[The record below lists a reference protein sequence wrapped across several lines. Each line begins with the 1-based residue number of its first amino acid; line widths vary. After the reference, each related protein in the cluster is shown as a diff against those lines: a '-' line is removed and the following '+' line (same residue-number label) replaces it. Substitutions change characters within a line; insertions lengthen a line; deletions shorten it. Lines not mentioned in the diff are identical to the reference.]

1 MRDDRVRAVIFKAE
15 ELLDGHGRVIVRA
28 SGTEPLIRILTE
40 SDDAAVCERT
50 AAMIEEAIVKAE
62 DD

>member
-15 ELLDGHGRVIVRA
+15 ELLDGRGRVIVRA